1 MDYKHVL
8 NQEVCTSFVVPKG
21 CRTTDLLSEG
31 LVSSPSYLTETI
43 SINRPPWAL
52 PVVQTGESVMK
63 VSAYSIAELQC
74 QIPEPPHYIK
84 CLAVHPEPGR
94 HGDVRVAVGQA
105 NGRVSLLSFV
115 PQMSG
120 HAIKE
125 FGPKQVTL
133 TYSGLSIVIVVEK
146 KFKQYSVD
154 NESY

>member
-1 MDYKHVL
+1 
-8 NQEVCTSFVVPKG
+8 
-21 CRTTDLLSEG
+21 
-31 LVSSPSYLTETI
+31 
-43 SINRPPWAL
+43 
-52 PVVQTGESVMK
+52 MK
-63 VSAYSIAELQC
+63 VSANSIAELQC

-133 TYSGLSIVIVVEK
+133 SFGCQFHQPFGAKDKWAGSHCSAVITLHH
-146 KFKQYSVD
+146 SVSLTKLHPTLPV
-154 NESY
+154 NTTRSYARRHVPVRTS

>member
-1 MDYKHVL
+1 L
-8 NQEVCTSFVVPKG
+8 NATLEQKQVKIILQISG
-21 CRTTDLLSEG
+21 G
-31 LVSSPSYLTETI
+31 LISSPLHGNEPQNY
-43 SINRPPWAL
+43 NRPPWAQ
-52 PVVQTGESVMK
+52 PVVGTGDSVMK
-63 VSAYSIAELQC
+63 VSANSIAELQC

-125 FGPKQVTL
+125 FGPKQV
-133 TYSGLSIVIVVEK
+133 
-146 KFKQYSVD
+146 KF
-154 NESY
+154 